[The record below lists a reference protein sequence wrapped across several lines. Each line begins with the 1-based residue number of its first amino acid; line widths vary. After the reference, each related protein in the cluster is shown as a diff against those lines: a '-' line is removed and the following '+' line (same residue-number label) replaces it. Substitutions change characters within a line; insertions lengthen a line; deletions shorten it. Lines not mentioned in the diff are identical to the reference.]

1 MYFSPLHFILN
12 PMLWLLLSTKYH
24 ATHLQGPN
32 FAYALLLRRLP
43 SFLYSST
50 LDLRS
55 IRHIFNAA
63 EPISVEVATQFI
75 TTFATF
81 GLNRQA
87 MTGGYGL
94 AESCVYV
101 CDGGHGV
108 LTVEREAYEKDEVK
122 CVRWFD
128 CVSESVRGGVA

>member
-32 FAYALLLRRLP
+32 FAYALVLRRLP
-43 SFLYSST
+43 SFPYSST

-75 TTFATF
+75 ATFAKF

>member
-12 PMLWLLLSTKYH
+12 PMLWLLLSTKYL

-43 SFLYSST
+43 SFPYSST

-75 TTFATF
+75 ATFAKF

-128 CVSESVRGGVA
+128 CVSESVSSGVA